1 MTIACSGVGYIRLHT
16 ARCACVRLCMHT
28 APFRFTVLPRSDTR
42 ERHKEHVHSP
52 LNQITRLVWISTG
65 IYIGIHE
72 SCYAYGLLV
81 MSSSRGMAANA
92 VVLCNWCVFETNR

>member
-28 APFRFTVLPRSDTR
+28 APFRFTVLPRSDTQSNNKT
-42 ERHKEHVHSP
+42 E
-52 LNQITRLVWISTG
+52 VWISTG